1 MSTFVRRIPRQIMQR
16 QAMRLTARP
25 VVNLVIALTLG
36 VVISACAAFPDPIV
50 GIGGR
55 STVSMNLGLS
65 ADDIRM
71 SDAALFQALNQT
83 PDGSGTT
90 WTNPR
95 TGNSGA
101 FRMVQTFQDSFGRL
115 CRGYQELANV
125 AGNQEGFTVS
135 ACRDA
140 NGRWTRLEAL

>member
-1 MSTFVRRIPRQIMQR
+1 MAI
-16 QAMRLTARP
+16 
-25 VVNLVIALTLG
+25 TLG
-36 VVISACAAFPDPIV
+36 LAISACAAFPDPIV

-55 STVSMNLGLS
+55 STVSMNVALTT
-65 ADDIRM
+65 DDIRM

-83 PDGSGTT
+83 QDGSGTT

-125 AGNQEGFTVS
+125 AGNQEGFTTS

-140 NGRWTRLEAL
+140 GGRWTRLEAL